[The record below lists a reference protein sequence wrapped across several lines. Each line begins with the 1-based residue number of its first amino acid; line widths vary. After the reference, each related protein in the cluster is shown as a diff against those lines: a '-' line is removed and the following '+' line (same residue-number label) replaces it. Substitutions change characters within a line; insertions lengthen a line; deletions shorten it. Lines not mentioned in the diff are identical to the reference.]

1 MKRNSINSLTN
12 IQLTTES
19 SSFNKHVIYLS
30 NDVEIAIKIQ
40 SISIT
45 LSFDGL
51 HE

>member
-12 IQLTTES
+12 IQLATES
-19 SSFNKHVIYLS
+19 SSFNKHFIYLS
-30 NDVEIAIKIQ
+30 NDVEIVIKIQ
-40 SISIT
+40 SKSIT